1 MSENEAQLIDIALA
15 ENLISSKQAQM
26 VRNELRMFPNQKAA
40 ASLVR
45 HHYLTEEQLA
55 DLRVKAGMSA
65 SVPAAGQPTAPP
77 LAAVH
82 AASVQPARPAPHV
95 ASVQASPSPAP
106 ISAVSEPM
114 PAEVAEPEAHDARRA
129 GDSTIGGRTEQQPG
143 PNWSPLNA
151 AVNAATKHG
160 QKLSAP
166 PPPPLEAH
174 DDADTGTEM
183 MGMLRRRGVVRQ
195 PVEPAATPAP
205 TAPVPVA
212 APQPPSAPKRKDRSA
227 DLQRLKALLVTARND
242 KASDLHLSPG
252 RAPFTR
258 GFGLINYPD
267 LPALNAEESEDL
279 CLSCLTPRQEDQIR
293 EDSQLDFSFE
303 FSGGGRYRCNVYR
316 QRLGWEGAF
325 RIVPDHVP
333 TMSEL
338 GLPDALERLTEY
350 HQGMILVTGPSGSGK
365 TTTVAS
371 MIQHINES
379 RPDHIITLED
389 PVEYVF
395 EPKQCQITQRE
406 IGVHTKSFAQ
416 ALRAALREDPD
427 VILVGEL
434 RDVETISIASS
445 AAETGHLVFGTL
457 HTGSAARSVARI
469 IDSYPPEQREQASS
483 MISKSVRG
491 VISQQLIPRKDG
503 AGLALALEIL
513 IFTSAVSS
521 MVRDGKTHQLQ
532 SAMQSGKRAG
542 MKLMDESLT
551 ELVQKGIITGREA
564 WHRAENKQPFEGMKD
579 R

>member
-1 MSENEAQLIDIALA
+1 MSVSENEAQLIDIALA

-26 VRNELRMFPNQKAA
+26 VRNELRMFPNQKAG

-45 HHYLTEEQLA
+45 HHYLTEEQLSA
-55 DLRVKAGMSA
+55 LKVKAGIGS
-65 SVPAAGQPTAPP
+65 PTAPP
-77 LAAVH
+77 PQPAA
-82 AASVQPARPAPHV
+82 AQPHPAQPAPAQAARPAP
-95 ASVQASPSPAP
+95 QPAP
-106 ISAVSEPM
+106 VAQPAAAPIEIATPEP
-114 PAEVAEPEAHDARRA
+114 PEPRRA
-129 GDSTIGGRTEQQPG
+129 EESTIAARDEAQQPG

-160 QKLSAP
+160 QKLSSP
-166 PPPPLEAH
+166 PVPPLEAH

-183 MGMLRRRGVVRQ
+183 MDMLRRRGGAR
-195 PVEPAATPAP
+195 PPAEPAAIPLP
-205 TAPVPVA
+205 SAPVPVA
-212 APQPPSAPKRKDRSA
+212 APKRKDRSA

-258 GFGLINYPD
+258 GFGLLNYPD

-279 CLSCLTPRQEDQIR
+279 CLSCLSPRQEDQIR
-293 EDSQLDFSFE
+293 KDSQLDFSFE
-303 FSGGGRYRCNVYR
+303 FPGGGRYRCNVYR
-316 QRLGWEGAF
+316 QRLGWEGSF
-325 RIVPDHVP
+325 RIIPDRVP
-333 TMSEL
+333 TMTEL

-365 TTTVAS
+365 TTTVAA

-395 EPKQCQITQRE
+395 EPNQCQITQRE
-406 IGVHTKSFAQ
+406 VGVHTKSFAQ

-434 RDVETISIASS
+434 RDVETIGIAAS

-491 VISQQLIPRKDG
+491 VVSQQLIPRKDG
-503 AGLALALEIL
+503 TGLALAQEIL
-513 IFTSAVSS
+513 IFTSAVSA
-521 MVRDGKTHQLQ
+521 MVRDGKSHQLQ

-542 MKLMDESLT
+542 MKLMDESLN